1 MELDHLVYATP
12 DLDATVAELERRLG
26 VRAAVG
32 GRHPG
37 LGTRNRLVGL
47 GGRSY
52 LEIIGPDPE
61 QDDPAGPRPFLID
74 ELDRAALVAW
84 AVAVTDLDAAVAR
97 ARAQGYDPGEPRDMS
112 RRTPSGDLLAW
123 RLTPPERAGH
133 GGLVPFLIDWGAARH
148 PTEDDLPRVELVSL
162 TVAHPDPGA
171 VRPALAAVGAT
182 AALTREPAPRLV
194 AELTGRAGPVTLT

>member
-37 LGTRNRLVGL
+37 LGTRNRLIGL

-52 LEIIGPDPE
+52 LEVIGPDPE
-61 QDDPAGPRPFLID
+61 QEEPAGPRPFLIN
-74 ELDRAALVAW
+74 
-84 AVAVTDLDAAVAR
+84 
-97 ARAQGYDPGEPRDMS
+97 
-112 RRTPSGDLLAW
+112 
-123 RLTPPERAGH
+123 
-133 GGLVPFLIDWGAARH
+133 WGAARH

-162 TVAHPDPGA
+162 TVAHPDPARSG
-171 VRPALAAVGAT
+171 RPW
-182 AALTREPAPRLV
+182 RPSEPRPS
-194 AELTGRAGPVTLT
+194 